1 MVKKRV
7 PLHQN
12 PRGFVDVDPD
22 ATNGAQ
28 VGVNL
33 RGPDGQIL
41 TAAQVINPTGG
52 SSGGPSSI
60 ASTIWKLIREVPSNI
75 QKLAALI
82 GAGFAA
88 RQSNGDWA
96 LRSLQEGAGIDIA
109 NPDGDAGN
117 PTIGLEDVANSGTG
131 TLLAISRDGKG
142 RVTGTRPATITGTA
156 GRVAVANG
164 DASAGLPTIDLAPVS
179 DSGAGVLLAIT
190 KDAYGRV
197 TGTRQ
202 ATITGTAQQINVANG
217 TAAAGLPTLSLA
229 AEVTTSLGKA
239 DTALQ
244 PGAVHNTALSG
255 LQGGSST
262 ERYHSTAIQNSSLA
276 AVAVSGEICG
286 LQMVWNSGTSI
297 TFTSGFAAIQSLG
310 GLLSFP
316 SPITKAG
323 LSLSASTWYHAY
335 GYSNAGT
342 PDVEIVTTAPASTAF
357 SGSARSKTGDTSRR
371 YLGSLLTDASGNIY
385 RFGQNGDEI
394 NYVVNLVAPFRVL
407 SGGMATTRTNVALSG
422 VIPVTSNY
430 VIANTINN
438 ADQQVFI
445 DIPEIGNSG
454 AASRYTCLANQR
466 TPIHAFVASR
476 TLQYLYGV
484 SPVGSGA
491 FIDVWGYRF
500 ER

>member
-1 MVKKRV
+1 MAKKRV

-41 TAAQVINPTGG
+41 TAAQVINPAGG

-96 LRSLQEGAGIDIA
+96 LRTLQEGTGIDIA

-164 DASAGLPTIDLAPVS
+164 DASAGLPTIDLAPVA

-342 PDVEIVTTAPASTAF
+342 PDVEIVTTVPAAAAF

-407 SGGMATTRTNVALSG
+407 SGGTATTRTNVALSG

-438 ADQQVFI
+438 SDQQVFI

>member
-1 MVKKRV
+1 MAKRRV

-12 PRGFVDVDPD
+12 PRGFVEVEDG
-22 ATNGAQ
+22 ATRGAQ
-28 VGVNL
+28 LGRDLLDENGRL
-33 RGPDGQIL
+33 L
-41 TAAQVINPTGG
+41 TRESLAGGSNTGG
-52 SSGGPSSI
+52 PNSI
-60 ASTIWKLIREVPSNI
+60 ASTIWRLIREIPLNI
-75 QKLAALI
+75 QKLAAL
-82 GAGFAA
+82 ATSGFAV
-88 RQSNGDWA
+88 RRSDGEWA
-96 LRSLQEGAGIDIA
+96 TRTLQQGAGITIS
-109 NPDGDAGN
+109 NPAGEAGDPA
-117 PTIGLEDVANSGTG
+117 IGLADVPDSGAG
-131 TLLAISRDGKG
+131 VLLATTFDAKG
-142 RVTGTRPATITGTA
+142 RKTGSRPATITGTA
-156 GRVAVANG
+156 
-164 DASAGLPTIDLAPVS
+164 T
-179 DSGAGVLLAIT
+179 
-190 KDAYGRV
+190 
-197 TGTRQ
+197 
-202 ATITGTAQQINVANG
+202 QINVANG

-229 AEVTTSLGKA
+229 AEVLTSLGKA
-239 DTALQ
+239 GSALQ
-244 PGAVHNTALSG
+244 PGAAHNTALSG

-262 ERYHSTAIQNSSLA
+262 ERYHATAVQNSSLA

-342 PDVEIVTTAPASTAF
+342 PDVEIVTTAPAAAAF

-407 SGGMATTRTNVALSG
+407 SGGTATTRTNVALSG

-438 ADQQVFI
+438 TDQQAFV
-445 DIPEIGNSG
+445 DIPEIGNVG

-466 TPIHAFVASR
+466 TPIHAFVLSR
-476 TLQYLYGV
+476 TLQYFYAV

-491 FIDVWGYRF
+491 FLDVWGYRF

>member
-1 MVKKRV
+1 MTKRRV

-12 PRGFVDVDPD
+12 PRGFVEVDPE
-22 ATNGAQ
+22 ATKGAQ
-28 VGVNL
+28 LGVNL
-33 RGPDGQIL
+33 LDEQGRLL
-41 TAAQVINPTGG
+41 TRESLAGN
-52 SSGGPSSI
+52 SSGGPNSI
-60 ASTIWKLIREVPSNI
+60 ASTIWRLIREVPLNI
-75 QKLAALI
+75 QKLAVLATS
-82 GAGFAA
+82 GFAV
-88 RQSNGDWA
+88 RRSGGEWA
-96 LRSLQEGAGIDIA
+96 TRTLQQGAGITIS
-109 NPDGDAGN
+109 NPAGEAGDPA
-117 PTIGLEDVANSGTG
+117 IGLADVPDSGAG
-131 TLLAISRDGKG
+131 VLLATTFDAKG
-142 RVTGTRPATITGTA
+142 RKTGSRPATITGTA
-156 GRVAVANG
+156 
-164 DASAGLPTIDLAPVS
+164 T
-179 DSGAGVLLAIT
+179 
-190 KDAYGRV
+190 
-197 TGTRQ
+197 
-202 ATITGTAQQINVANG
+202 QINVANG

-229 AEVTTSLGKA
+229 AEVLTSLGKA
-239 DTALQ
+239 DSALQ
-244 PGAVHNTALSG
+244 PGAAHNTALSG

-262 ERYHSTAIQNSSLA
+262 ERYHATAVQNSSLA

-342 PDVEIVTTAPASTAF
+342 PDVEIVTTAPAAAAF

-407 SGGMATTRTNVALSG
+407 SGGTATTRTNVALSG

-438 ADQQVFI
+438 TDQQAFV
-445 DIPEIGNSG
+445 DIPEIGNVG

-466 TPIHAFVASR
+466 TPIHAFVLSR
-476 TLQYLYGV
+476 TLQYFYAV

-491 FIDVWGYRF
+491 FLDVWGYRF